1 MVLILALVIYL
12 WRHENVETEMCTH
25 TALDKWHGVWKG
37 GVSGEVGE
45 MDICYGQNLFSFCSN
60 ILYFVAHL
68 EYMWEEVNYYLLYDT
83 WNGIVFKRNQFLI
96 FITKNGLNGLS
107 QIT

>member
-1 MVLILALVIYL
+1 MAWCL
-12 WRHENVETEMCTH
+12 
-25 TALDKWHGVWKG
+25 KG

-83 WNGIVFKRNQFLI
+83 WNGILSKRNQFLI
-96 FITKNGLNGLS
+96 FITKNGLNGLF

>member
-1 MVLILALVIYL
+1 MAWCL
-12 WRHENVETEMCTH
+12 
-25 TALDKWHGVWKG
+25 KG

-83 WNGIVFKRNQFLI
+83 
-96 FITKNGLNGLS
+96 
-107 QIT
+107 